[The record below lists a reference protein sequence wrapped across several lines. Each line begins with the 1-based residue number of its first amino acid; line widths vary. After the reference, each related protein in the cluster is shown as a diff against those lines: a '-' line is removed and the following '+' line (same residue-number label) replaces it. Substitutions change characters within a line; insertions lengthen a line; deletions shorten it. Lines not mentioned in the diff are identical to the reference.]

1 MQKNVDAGMIVFWS
15 VAVLLLLLVI
25 LRQYLRLR
33 EHFPARLYPYQA
45 DGHYGPGIH
54 ERLFLFSND
63 PHVQILL
70 TDLNR
75 LLDVNNRRTD
85 WR

>member
-45 DGHYGPGIH
+45 DGHYGPGA
-54 ERLFLFSND
+54 FFS
-63 PHVQILL
+63 QA
-70 TDLNR
+70 DLQNA
-75 LLDVNNRRTD
+75 LIGPAASPGLMSAA
-85 WR
+85 